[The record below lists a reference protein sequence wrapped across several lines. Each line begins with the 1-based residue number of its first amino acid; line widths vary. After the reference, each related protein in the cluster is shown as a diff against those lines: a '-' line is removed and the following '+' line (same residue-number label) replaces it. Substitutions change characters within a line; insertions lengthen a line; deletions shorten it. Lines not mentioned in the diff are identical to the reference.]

1 MGIIILPILVILA
14 FIGALIGAIIS
25 KALQTADT
33 NKMEIKYILLWFLFF
48 IPVNV
53 LSFYIL
59 NKNFPS
65 GSYGFGTHKE
75 ILLFCMA
82 PILFGLSFSFSKI
95 FALYSI
101 KKFQI
106 ESKVIEQDD
115 QTEQIKLENASILSR
130 FWASIIDMLIIV
142 AFTLPFIYLLDALEY
157 IKFSREKSVLAS
169 ITMPFV
175 GIAVFFIINTKLLI
189 NSGQTIGKKINN
201 IKIVRLDGTKPDF
214 YQLLLK
220 RYLPFFGFPYIP
232 IIGGIVSFIDIWFIF
247 GKQSQCLHDMI
258 AGTKV
263 VNSIPSEKD

>member
-1 MGIIILPILVILA
+1 MGIIILPILVVLA
-14 FIGALIGAIIS
+14 FIGALIGSIIG
-25 KALQTADT
+25 KVLQIGDT

-53 LSFYIL
+53 LSFYML

-65 GSYGFGTHKE
+65 GAYGFGTHKE

-101 KKFQI
+101 KKLQI
-106 ESKVIEQDD
+106 ESKVIQ
-115 QTEQIKLENASILSR
+115 QTELVKLDDASR
-130 FWASIIDMLIIV
+130 FSRLWASIIDMLIIV
-142 AFTLPFIYLLDALEY
+142 VFTLPFIYLLDVSEY
-157 IKFSREKSVLAS
+157 IKFGREKSVFAS
-169 ITMPFV
+169 ITMSFV
-175 GIAVFFIINTKLLI
+175 GIAVFFIINTKSLI

-247 GKQSQCLHDMI
+247 GQQSQCLHDMI

-263 VNSIPSEKD
+263 VNSISSE